1 MSNYAYVATR
11 ARSRRSRLLPAEAY
25 NQLLN
30 LEHAEIARY
39 IQDLEYRREIDR
51 YGSTLSGADLI
62 ETALVD
68 NLAKDVGDFLSFSK
82 GKLRDI
88 LHVYAEKYRIE
99 NLKNIVRG
107 INQNMD
113 KQNLERLVCP
123 INDSDK
129 ELYNKLYDSKTV
141 EDMISSL
148 EGTSYYNPLKKAL
161 EARNSDSLQPLE
173 DALDLIYYQNLV
185 SNQPTGGPDVEVYRD
200 FVQLKVDI
208 ANIKT
213 LLRMRHRG
221 IGAHDELL
229 IGGGTLST
237 DLLSSTQSLDDL
249 LTSLEGSKYFE
260 LLEPYL
266 KPDSIDLNSCVHSL
280 DEYMANKTKRFS
292 YLYPLSVLPVLDYL
306 LKKEREVYNLRAI
319 VRGKQA
325 GLANEIIEEL
335 VVV

>member
-1 MSNYAYVATR
+1 
-11 ARSRRSRLLPAEAY
+11 
-25 NQLLN
+25 
-30 LEHAEIARY
+30 
-39 IQDLEYRREIDR
+39 
-51 YGSTLSGADLI
+51 
-62 ETALVD
+62 
-68 NLAKDVGDFLSFSK
+68 
-82 GKLRDI
+82 
-88 LHVYAEKYRIE
+88 
-99 NLKNIVRG
+99 
-107 INQNMD
+107 
-113 KQNLERLVCP
+113 
-123 INDSDK
+123 
-129 ELYNKLYDSKTV
+129 
-141 EDMISSL
+141 MISSL

-185 SNQPTGGPDVEVYRD
+185 SNQPSGGADVEVYRD

-260 LLEPYL
+260 LLEPHL
-266 KPDSIDLNSCVHSL
+266 KPGSIDLNSCVHSL